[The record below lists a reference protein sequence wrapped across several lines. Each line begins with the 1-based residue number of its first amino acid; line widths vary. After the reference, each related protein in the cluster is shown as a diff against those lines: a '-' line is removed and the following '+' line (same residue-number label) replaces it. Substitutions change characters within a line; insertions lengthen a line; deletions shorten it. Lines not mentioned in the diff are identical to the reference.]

1 MLTEPNMHDTERRQW
16 ERTRLTAI
24 ASLNLEEQTIAAR
37 LEDVSLGG
45 AFLRLEEEVHAGR
58 GLYSVSIAFS
68 RDPEEAIKGIARIV
82 DAAHGFIRVQWEQ
95 PLAPEDWGK
104 LRQLMERQFGTL
116 TVVQTP
122 FPMLIWPLL
131 KTRSSPG

>member
-1 MLTEPNMHDTERRQW
+1 MHAPERRRW
-16 ERTRLTAI
+16 ERNRLSAVVTLNHEGQGI
-24 ASLNLEEQTIAAR
+24 AGQ

-45 AFLRLEEEVHAGR
+45 ALLHLQEEVHAGQ
-58 GLYSVSIAFS
+58 GPYSVSIAFS
-68 RDPEEAIKGIARIV
+68 RDPEEAISCFVEIV
-82 DAAHGFIRVQWEQ
+82 DATHRLIRVQWEQ
-95 PLAPEDWGK
+95 PLPPEDWSK
-104 LRQLMERQFGTL
+104 LRQLMERQFGML